1 MTTLP
6 TTYPHPI
13 PIAVI
18 GGTGFYDLPS
28 FRTAAHLTP
37 TTPWGSPSSP
47 LIILEHTTPTGTVLP
62 VAFLSRHGLNHE
74 HTPSS
79 IPNRANIAALRS
91 VGVRCIVSFS
101 AAGSLREEIRPRDFV
116 VPDQVIDRTWGREG
130 TFFEE
135 GLVCHVPMAD
145 PYDEGVRK
153 VILSCA
159 EGLKEG
165 AEGVDGQGIKMHD
178 RGTVVVIQGPA
189 FSTRA
194 ESHMYRS
201 WGGDVINMST
211 FPEAKLAR
219 EAEIGYGQ
227 IVMST
232 DYDCW
237 KGEEDV
243 SVEMVMGHMKA
254 NLGNAKR
261 LVAKVLDELGKD
273 EYADLR
279 AGKAWEGQRR
289 FGVSTKPEGMK
300 KEVREKLEWLF
311 PGYFGEAAGRPA

>member
-1 MTTLP
+1 MADLASSYSSP
-6 TTYPHPI
+6 V

-18 GGTGFYDLPS
+18 GGTGFYDLPGFKAVAS
-28 FRTAAHLTP
+28 LNI
-37 TTPWGSPSSP
+37 TTPWGNPASP
-47 LIILEHTTPTGTVLP
+47 IVVLEHATPEGHTLP

-74 HTPSS
+74 FSPADV
-79 IPNRANIAALRS
+79 PNRANIAALRHI
-91 VGVRCIVSFS
+91 GVRCIVSFS

-116 VPDQVIDRTWGREG
+116 VPDQIIDRTWGRSNS
-130 TFFEE
+130 FFEQ

-145 PYDEGVRK
+145 PYDDGIRQAVLKCAGVLEG
-153 VILSCA
+153 
-159 EGLKEG
+159 
-165 AEGVDGQGIKMHD
+165 GVKLHD
-178 RGTVVVIQGPA
+178 KGTTVVIQGPT

-194 ESHMYRS
+194 ESKMYRL

-227 IVMST
+227 IIMST

-254 NLGNAKR
+254 NLGNAKH
-261 LVAKVLDELGKD
+261 LVGAVLDELSKEQYG
-273 EYADLR
+273 DLR

-289 FGVSTKPEGMK
+289 FGVSTKKEGMGK
-300 KEVREKLEWLF
+300 QALEKLDWLF
-311 PGYFGEAAGRPA
+311 PGYFTDHGGRPA